1 MSKRILDLN
10 TISSASNDDYLVV
23 DGNSGTRKIT
33 PENIVLNSDAVHTLA
48 EHVGDVADNVDGLQ
62 INMGKAQ
69 GDIEE
74 LKNLVGVFVADV
86 DESVQAWLDEH
97 PEATTTVQDGAVTKA
112 KLGNDIYLD
121 KYRNICAVPDTNV
134 LLADI
139 GIDYTQLYTLQGG
152 CYNSNNNH
160 IILAFHKA
168 DNPDCIV
175 KELDKDWNLLKTVT
189 LTLYHA
195 NDITYNSKADKYYVA
210 DGENPNIVYEV
221 DTALSA
227 VNTITVSVGG
237 VIGQISYDVAN
248 DRYYLLV
255 GEKIYICDA
264 EFDNAVFYATL
275 NTDNDYS
282 GVQSVYI
289 GGSCMLGDSF
299 VSMVWFYRNG
309 QQSESFTRLCF
320 VNANK
325 DYDGYYF
332 DFRSQSSYD
341 EQESLLEYPDK
352 IVCIGYVADSITRS
366 NIYKKGMRQEG
377 LTCHIGDIYSN
388 VNRVPVNS
396 YGVCTIKASSSPTGA
411 DITGVYMCYGR
422 YDMRTLRLTTQDADY
437 YRFSY
442 GSNQWTPWHNNKE
455 ILNSLIVSE
464 NLTIASG
471 ETINANTSSPEYTVE
486 VPYKAGYTPFCV
498 VHRTVSAPIIF
509 VWYMYM
515 ITSSAES
522 GFSVKARYRNT
533 GSSAQSNQNISA
545 TVYYVRTT

>member
-1 MSKRILDLN
+1 MSKRIIDLN

-23 DGNSGTRKIT
+23 DGSSGTRKIT
-33 PENIVLNSDAVHTLA
+33 PENIVGNSAVAQSLLNQISDASDAIDEMQITIGTLQS
-48 EHVGDVADNVDGLQ
+48 EIENIPEVIEQDVTD
-62 INMGKAQ
+62 
-69 GDIEE
+69 
-74 LKNLVGVFVADV
+74 
-86 DESVQAWLDEH
+86 WLNDH
-97 PEATTTVQDGAVTKA
+97 PEATTTVQDGAITEA
-112 KLGNDIYLD
+112 KLGKDIYLD
-121 KYRNICAVPDTNV
+121 KYRNVCAVPNTNV
-134 LLADI
+134 LLSSI
-139 GIDYTQLYTLQGG
+139 EIDYTQSYTLQGG

-160 IILAFHKA
+160 IVLAFHKA
-168 DNPDCIV
+168 NDPDCII
-175 KELDKDWNLLKTVT
+175 KELDSDWNLIKTAT

-195 NDITYNSKADKYYVA
+195 NDITYNPNTDKYYVA
-210 DGENPNIVYEV
+210 DGENSNTVYEV
-221 DTALSA
+221 DSALSA

-255 GEKIYICDA
+255 GEEIYICDA

-309 QQSESFTRLCF
+309 QQSESYTRLCF
-320 VNANK
+320 ANADK
-325 DYDGYYF
+325 DYDEYYF

-341 EQESLLEYPDK
+341 EQEALLEYPDK
-352 IVCIGYVADSITRS
+352 IVCIGYVADSITRT
-366 NIYKKGMRQEG
+366 NIYKKGIRQEG

-388 VNRVPVNS
+388 VNRIPVNS

-411 DITGVYMCYGR
+411 DITGVYICYGR

-464 NLTIASG
+464 TLTIASG
-471 ETINANTSSPEYTVE
+471 ETISANASSAEYVVE
-486 VPYKAGYTPFCV
+486 IPAKVGYTPFCV
-498 VHRTVSAPIIF
+498 THRTVSAPVIF
-509 VWYMYM
+509 LWYMYLVADS
-515 ITSSAES
+515 TKDS
-522 GFSVKARYRNT
+522 GYVVKARYRNT
-533 GSSAQSNQNISA
+533 GSSQQTNQNITA